1 MPPPPEFSPDPPDSR
16 EVFRRSLSP
25 PLLHL
30 EMVFYFSILV
40 FNKPSYK
47 RNEPALI
54 TDEGNLLMCWDPG
67 IAIGLVASPL
77 PLLLLEVEV
86 KVLLQVVRVELPLR

>member
-30 EMVFYFSILV
+30 EMVFLSILD
-40 FNKPSYK
+40 FNQS
-47 RNEPALI
+47 NEPALI
-54 TDEGNLLMCWDPG
+54 TDEGNLLMCWDPRV
-67 IAIGLVASPL
+67 AVGLVAGPL

>member
-16 EVFRRSLSP
+16 EVFSRSLSP

-30 EMVFYFSILV
+30 EMVFLSILD
-40 FNKPSYK
+40 FKKASYK

-67 IAIGLVASPL
+67 IAVGLVACHL

-86 KVLLQVVRVELPLR
+86 KVLLQILPVALFFR

>member
-16 EVFRRSLSP
+16 EVFSRSLSP

-30 EMVFYFSILV
+30 EMVFLSILD
-40 FNKPSYK
+40 FNQPFYK

-54 TDEGNLLMCWDPG
+54 TNEGNLLMCWDPG
-67 IAIGLVASPL
+67 IAVGLVAGHL

>member
-1 MPPPPEFSPDPPDSR
+1 
-16 EVFRRSLSP
+16 
-25 PLLHL
+25 
-30 EMVFYFSILV
+30 MVFLSILD
-40 FNKPSYK
+40 FNQPFHK

-54 TDEGNLLMCWDPG
+54 TDEGNLLMSWDPG
-67 IAIGLVASPL
+67 VAVGLDDGPL